1 MGVEGRLRVGALVRR
16 QGGDLRTCVCVSEPA
31 VEGVAGAGRVAREGQ
46 ALAVGPGGLDGGGPR
61 GAVQVEADGGGGEAP
76 EGVEGAVADGGVRVA
91 ILNEGGRGVH
101 GGVAVP
107 ADEEVAVR
115 LAAIDA
121 AEGVDLL
128 NRREA
133 REVGVVAPEQAVER
147 ADVVG
152 VAQGDGELNA
162 RPTSGECYRLLRG
175 ERLSTHSDQRVALIK
190 PTVKHVAGTRW
201 GRQRNRLTL
210 HHIICE
216 RVWIAGIK
224 VGNDPY
230 ADHFKGDL

>member
-1 MGVEGRLRVGALVRR
+1 MGVEGRLRVGAVVRR
-16 QGGDLRTCVCVSEPA
+16 QGGDLRTRLVLGEPA

-46 ALAVGPGGLDGGGPR
+46 GRAVGPGGIGGGGPG
-61 GAVQVEADGGGGEAP
+61 GAVQVEGDGGGDEAP

-91 ILNEGGRGVH
+91 IRNEGGLGVH

-107 ADEEVAVR
+107 ADELVAVR

-133 REVGVVAPEQAVER
+133 RELGVVAPEQAVEW

-152 VAQGDGELNA
+152 VAQGDLVLVGEPDGRQA
-162 RPTSGECYRLLRG
+162 DRVIR
-175 ERLSTHSDQRVALIK
+175 RVALATHAYKRIVLK
-190 PTVKHVAGTRW
+190 PAVEGVADA
-201 GRQRNRLTL
+201 GRGGQGNRRALRNR
-210 HHIICE
+210 HCR
-216 RVWIAGIK
+216 RVWI
-224 VGNDPY
+224 
-230 ADHFKGDL
+230 